1 MHSSP
6 HPEQPAHRYEQ
17 VAGQIAR
24 LIREGTLR
32 PGDRVPSVR
41 QLSRRESVSISTVL
55 EAYRRLEGDGWIEAR
70 PQSGYFVCAR
80 VTEQPAE
87 PDASTPVVDPT
98 QVSTAELSMRVLR
111 DTQNPDLVQLAA
123 TVPDPALLPVERL
136 NRLLGNLARDL
147 GPEGVCYDVP
157 PGCRELR
164 VQVARRMV
172 EAGCELK
179 PEEIVTTFG
188 CQEAIVLCLR
198 AVCRPGDTVAIES
211 PIYYGILQ
219 AIESLGLRAL
229 ELPTHPRHGISLDAL
244 RYALDQHPV
253 HACLI
258 SNINNPVGSC
268 MPDEARRELV
278 RLLSSREIP
287 LIEDDIYGDL
297 AYESPR
303 PRVAKAYDR
312 EGWVLLCSSFSKTLA
327 PGYRVGWVAPGRF
340 FGAVEHLK
348 FFNSLST
355 ATLPQR
361 AIAEFLKSEG
371 YERYLRKVRRT
382 YAQQVALMAQ
392 MVGRHFPAGTRVT
405 RPAGGFILWVEL
417 PAHLDSFHLYQQAL
431 RAGITF
437 APGPIFSPKGGYR
450 NYLRLNAA
458 TWSPKVEQAVATLGA
473 LAGA

>member
-1 MHSSP
+1 MHSPLHSEP
-6 HPEQPAHRYEQ
+6 AAHRYEQ

-87 PDASTPVVDPT
+87 PGASAPVIDPT
-98 QVSTAELSMRVLR
+98 QVSTGELSMRVLR
-111 DTQNPDLVQLAA
+111 DTQDPDLVQLAA
-123 TVPDPALLPVERL
+123 TVPDPGLLPVERL

-147 GPEGVCYDVP
+147 GAEGVSYDVP

-229 ELPTHPRHGISLDAL
+229 ELPTHPRHGISLEAL
-244 RYALDQHPV
+244 RYALEQHPV

-258 SNINNPVGSC
+258 SNINNPLGSC
-268 MPDEARRELV
+268 MPDDARGELV
-278 RLLSSREIP
+278 RLLASREIP

-297 AYESPR
+297 AFESPR

-312 EGWVLLCSSFSKTLA
+312 DGWVLLCSSFSKTLA
-327 PGYRVGWVAPGRF
+327 PGYRVGWVAPGRYF
-340 FGAVEHLK
+340 SAVEHLK

-371 YERYLRKVRRT
+371 YERYLRKVRRI

-392 MVGRHFPAGTRVT
+392 TVGRSFPPGTRVT

-417 PAHLDSFHLYQQAL
+417 PPHVDSFHLYQQAL

-458 TWSPKVEQAVATLGA
+458 TWSPQVEKAVATLGV
-473 LAGA
+473 LASA